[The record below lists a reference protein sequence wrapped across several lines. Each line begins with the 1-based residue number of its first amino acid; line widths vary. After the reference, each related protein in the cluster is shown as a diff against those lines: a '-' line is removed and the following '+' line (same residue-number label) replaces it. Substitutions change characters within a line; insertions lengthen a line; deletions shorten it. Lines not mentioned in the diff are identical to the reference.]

1 MNDRMVGVPELIS
14 LWLAIADR
22 AELQFEH
29 WMQQADDEPRPY
41 LRVLQEEIAADSMNV
56 SNAARA
62 DAERVLREYKAAGGV
77 YDRSKNSSTGV
88 LGGGLPNRMIAIK
101 KRDDWRSAL
110 LDQMTFKLL
119 WQPVA

>member
-56 SNAARA
+56 SNTARA
-62 DAERVLREYKAAGGV
+62 DAERVLREYEAAGGV
-77 YDRSKNSSTGV
+77 YDRGQN
-88 LGGGLPNRMIAIK
+88 
-101 KRDDWRSAL
+101 
-110 LDQMTFKLL
+110 
-119 WQPVA
+119 

>member
-29 WMQQADDEPRPY
+29 WMQQADDEHRLC
-41 LRVLQEEIAADSMNV
+41 LRVLQHEIAADAMNV

-62 DAERVLREYKAAGGV
+62 DAERVLREYEAAGGV
-77 YDRSKNSSTGV
+77 FNRS
-88 LGGGLPNRMIAIK
+88 R
-101 KRDDWRSAL
+101 R
-110 LDQMTFKLL
+110 
-119 WQPVA
+119 

>member
-29 WMQQADDEPRPY
+29 WMQQADNEPRPC
-41 LRVLQEEIAADSMNV
+41 LRVLQERIAADAMNV

-62 DAERVLREYKAAGGV
+62 DAKRVLREYEAAGGV
-77 YDRSKNSSTGV
+77 YDHGQR
-88 LGGGLPNRMIAIK
+88 
-101 KRDDWRSAL
+101 
-110 LDQMTFKLL
+110 
-119 WQPVA
+119 